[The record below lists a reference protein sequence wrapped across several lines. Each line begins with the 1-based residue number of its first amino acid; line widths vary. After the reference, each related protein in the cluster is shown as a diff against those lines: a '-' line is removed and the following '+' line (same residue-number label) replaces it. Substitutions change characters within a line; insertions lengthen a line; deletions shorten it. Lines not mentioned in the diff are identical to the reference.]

1 MNTRSLLA
9 TGLTGALAVV
19 GVVAAARAQNAAV
32 DKAIASKSAAGAETA
47 APWVSSRLPDGQPD
61 VQGFWSAEVSGTYSL
76 LNPRKGG
83 IRLQEQ
89 LLERAGKKAPTK
101 PTRIV
106 DPPDG
111 QVPYQPWA
119 RAKQQEIQANIDNP
133 TAQRHIDPQARCLP
147 NGPLRSPLWSTYEI
161 MQSPGHLVFSY
172 ETTHMYRIVA
182 LDGRPHPSQ
191 NVKLWMGDSR
201 GHWEGNTLVV
211 DVMNNNSKSRF
222 STEGDFASDK
232 AHIVERYAF
241 LDAKTMEYR
250 ATIEDP
256 TVYTRP
262 WTIRA
267 RMIRIHTKDPDYEV
281 WEDSCHE
288 GEKSADGLIQPAPEE
303 KK

>member
-9 TGLTGALAVV
+9 TVFAGAFAVV
-19 GVVAAARAQNAAV
+19 AVVAAARAQNAAV
-32 DKAIASKSAAGAETA
+32 DKTLTAHSAADAKTA
-47 APWVSSRLPDGQPD
+47 APWVPARLPDGQPD
-61 VQGFWSAEVSGTYSL
+61 VQGFWSAEVSGSYSL

-89 LLERAGKKAPTK
+89 LLEKAGKKAPTK

-119 RAKQQEIQANIDNP
+119 RAKQQEIQANIDQP

-161 MQSPGHLVFSY
+161 MQSPGYLVFSY
-172 ETTHMYRIVA
+172 ETTHMYRIVP

-232 AHIVERYAF
+232 GHIVERYTF

-256 TVYTRP
+256 AVYTRP
-262 WTIRA
+262 WTILA

-281 WEDSCHE
+281 WEDACHE
-288 GEKSADGLIQPAPEE
+288 GEKNADGLIQPAPE

>member
-1 MNTRSLLA
+1 VNTRSLLVTVLA
-9 TGLTGALAVV
+9 GAFAVV
-19 GVVAAARAQNAAV
+19 AVVAAARAQNAAV
-32 DKAIASKSAAGAETA
+32 DKTLAEQSSADAKTA
-47 APWVSSRLPDGQPD
+47 APWVPSRLPDGQPD

-89 LLERAGKKAPTK
+89 LLEKAGKKAPTK

-161 MQSPGHLVFSY
+161 MQSPGYLVFSY

-211 DVMNNNSKSRF
+211 DVMNMNLKSRF
-222 STEGDFASDK
+222 STEGDFASDN
-232 AHIVERYAF
+232 AHIVERYTF

-262 WTIRA
+262 LTIQA

-281 WEDSCHE
+281 WEDACHE
-288 GEKSADGLIQPAPEE
+288 GEKHADEFTQQAPPE

>member
-1 MNTRSLLA
+1 VNTRSLLA
-9 TGLTGALAVV
+9 TVLAGAFAVAAVV
-19 GVVAAARAQNAAV
+19 VGARAQNAAV
-32 DKAIASKSAAGAETA
+32 DKAIATKSGAESA
-47 APWVSSRLPDGQPD
+47 APWVPSRLPDGQPD
-61 VQGFWSAEVSGTYSL
+61 VRGHWSAEVSGTYSL
-76 LNPRKGG
+76 LNRRKGG
-83 IRLQEQ
+83 TRLQEQ
-89 LLERAGKKAPTK
+89 LLERAGKKVPTK

-119 RAKQQEIQANIDNP
+119 RAKQQEIQSNIDNP

-147 NGPLRSPLWSTYEI
+147 NGPLRSPLWSNYEI
-161 MQSPGHLVFSY
+161 MQSPGYLVFSY
-172 ETTHMYRIVA
+172 ETTHMYRIVP

-201 GHWEGNTLVV
+201 GRWEGNTLVV
-211 DVMNNNSKSRF
+211 DVMNNNIKSRF

-232 AHIVERYAF
+232 AHIIERYTF
-241 LDAKTMEYR
+241 LDANTMEYR

-262 WTIRA
+262 WTVQA
-267 RMIRIHTKDPDYEV
+267 RMIRIHTKEPDYEV
-281 WEDSCHE
+281 WEDACHE
-288 GEKSADGLIQPAPEE
+288 GEKHGLMESATPEKNSD

>member
-1 MNTRSLLA
+1 
-9 TGLTGALAVV
+9 
-19 GVVAAARAQNAAV
+19 
-32 DKAIASKSAAGAETA
+32 
-47 APWVSSRLPDGQPD
+47 LPDGQPG
-61 VQGFWSAEVSGTYSL
+61 VQGFWSAEVSGSYSL

-83 IRLQEQ
+83 IRLKEQ
-89 LLERAGKKAPTK
+89 LLERAGKKAPTQ

-111 QVPYQPWA
+111 QVPYQAWA
-119 RAKQQEIQANIDNP
+119 RAKQQEIQANIDQP

-147 NGPLRSPLWSTYEI
+147 NGPVRSPLWSTYEI
-161 MQSPGHLVFSY
+161 MQSPGYVVFSY
-172 ETTHMYRIVA
+172 ETTHMYRIIP

-232 AHIVERYAF
+232 AHIVERYTF

-262 WTIRA
+262 WTIQA

-288 GEKSADGLIQPAPEE
+288 GEKNADGLIL

>member
-1 MNTRSLLA
+1 VNTRSLLA
-9 TGLTGALAVV
+9 TGFAGVFGVV
-19 GVVAAARAQNAAV
+19 AVVAAARAQNAAV
-32 DKAIASKSAAGAETA
+32 DKTLATQSAADAKSA
-47 APWVSSRLPDGQPD
+47 APWVPVRLSDGQPD
-61 VQGFWSAEVSGTYSL
+61 VQGFWSAEVSGSYSL

-83 IRLQEQ
+83 IRLKEQ
-89 LLERAGKKAPTK
+89 LLERAGKKPPTQ

-111 QVPYQPWA
+111 QVPYQAWA
-119 RAKQQEIQANIDNP
+119 RAKQQEIQANIDQP

-161 MQSPGHLVFSY
+161 MQSPGYLVFSY
-172 ETTHMYRIVA
+172 ETTHMYRIIP

-232 AHIVERYAF
+232 AHIVERYTF

-262 WTIRA
+262 WTIQA

-288 GEKSADGLIQPAPEE
+288 GEKNADGLIL

>member
-1 MNTRSLLA
+1 MNRRSLLA
-9 TGLTGALAVV
+9 TGLAGTFAVV
-19 GVVAAARAQNAAV
+19 AVVAAARAQNAAV
-32 DKAIASKSAAGAETA
+32 DKAIAAKSGAAETA
-47 APWVSSRLPDGQPD
+47 PWVPSRLPDGQPD
-61 VQGFWSAEVSGTYSL
+61 VQGHWSAEISGTYSL

-83 IRLQEQ
+83 TRLQEQ
-89 LLERAGKKAPTK
+89 LLERAGKKVPTK

-147 NGPLRSPLWSTYEI
+147 NGPLRSPLWSNYEI
-161 MQSPGHLVFSY
+161 IQSPGNLVFSY
-172 ETTHMYRIVA
+172 ETTHMYRIVP

-201 GHWEGNTLVV
+201 GHWEDNTLVV
-211 DVMNNNSKSRF
+211 DVMNNNIKSRF

-232 AHIVERYAF
+232 AHIVERYTF
-241 LDAKTMEYR
+241 LDANTMEYR

-262 WTIRA
+262 WTVQA
-267 RMIRIHTKDPDYEV
+267 RMIRIHTKEPDYEV
-281 WEDSCHE
+281 WEDACHE
-288 GEKSADGLIQPAPEE
+288 GEKHGLMETEKQE

>member
-1 MNTRSLLA
+1 VNKRSLLA
-9 TGLTGALAVV
+9 TVLAGAFAVMA
-19 GVVAAARAQNAAV
+19 VVAAARAQNAAV
-32 DKAIASKSAAGAETA
+32 DQAIAAKSGTDG
-47 APWVSSRLPDGQPD
+47 WVPARLPDGQPD
-61 VQGFWSAEVSGTYSL
+61 VRGHWTAEINGTYSL

-83 IRLQEQ
+83 VRLQEQ
-89 LLERAGKKAPTK
+89 LLEKAGKKVPTK

-147 NGPLRSPLWSTYEI
+147 NGPLRSPLWSNYEI
-161 MQSPGHLVFSY
+161 LQSPGNLVFSY
-172 ETTHMYRIVA
+172 ETTHMYRIVP

-211 DVMNNNSKSRF
+211 DVMNMNMKSRF

-232 AHIVERYAF
+232 VHIVERYTF
-241 LDAKTMEYR
+241 LDANTMDYR

-262 WTIRA
+262 WTIQA
-267 RMIRIHTKDPDYEV
+267 RMIRIHTKEPDYEV
-281 WEDSCHE
+281 WEDACHE
-288 GEKSADGLIQPAPEE
+288 GEKHGLMEPAPSGKNSD

>member
-1 MNTRSLLA
+1 VNTRSLLA
-9 TGLTGALAVV
+9 TVLAGAFAVV
-19 GVVAAARAQNAAV
+19 AIVAAARAQNAAV
-32 DKAIASKSAAGAETA
+32 DKAIATKSGTAAETA
-47 APWVSSRLPDGQPD
+47 TPWLPSRLPDGQPD

-89 LLERAGKKAPTK
+89 LLEKAGKKPQTK

-119 RAKQQEIQANIDNP
+119 RARQQEIQANIDNP

-147 NGPLRSPLWSTYEI
+147 NGPLRSPLWSAYEI
-161 MQSPGHLVFSY
+161 MQSPGYLVFSY
-172 ETTHMYRIVA
+172 ETTHMYRIVP

-211 DVMNNNSKSRF
+211 DVMNINLKSRF

-232 AHIVERYAF
+232 AHIVERYTF

-262 WTIRA
+262 WTIQA
-267 RMIRIHTKDPDYEV
+267 RMIRNHTKDPDYEV
-281 WEDSCHE
+281 WEDACHE
-288 GEKSADGLIQPAPEE
+288 GEKHFDEFTQQAPEE